1 MGKSFDYQDN
11 LRKLENLEFSLFD
24 RKMNRREFLYIG
36 LAIGS
41 ILGGIGLWR
50 FLLPKRKE
58 EETTTSSPTPTP
70 TETTTTTTSPTPT
83 QTITETPTLYPPRLS
98 KANFTKTYSSKGLN
112 VLVWLEFDKKSSIK
126 NAKLSFPIFGPL
138 LVPLSKVEENVY
150 RGECLIERPKPV
162 DYKAVWDA
170 ETKDGIKASEMI
182 PEEERTLKMKMPLE
196 DYDPSWKKEK
206 LDELFSIS
214 ILSYPKD
221 PEKIFLTAYQLANK
235 TGRRP
240 KRSESLQALA
250 NYSIA
255 LEQGL
260 PFIEGHELLLDAC
273 EKNPEIVDFSSI
285 NVGGQA
291 IQSKNIPRDTWMIAN
306 LLKERP
312 QIVNEPKKF
321 EWINRMVQQVAWC
334 IFDDD
339 KYGVNSEWI
348 EVWTGKIHKPENLKP
363 SDDSVWQVIL
373 PFYDYMDSLPSRLE
387 KNGIEIPIPYHDSA
401 LLKSSIADKV
411 NRTLA
416 LFYLFDL
423 PSSTIDKEFARKYIE
438 EYKAKGGKGYPKD
451 LVEKSVR
458 MGIEGMKVFVEQL
471 PTEYEEIVKL
481 YPNGKVQFLG
491 IKSPRFFYYYW
502 LDDRW
507 HHGLSNTVAQFVGG
521 WDDSK
526 VQHGENI
533 TFDWIENQNGIDQ
546 FLTKNWKSWDLVKF
560 IYGYERF
567 RSVEWGGEW
576 QMYTYGL
583 PLAFKA
589 FGIPSGA
596 EPGTFPGIIISHDPY
611 LTEAGAP
618 GDEWAV
624 TLPDDVIKQLKE
636 AFPNYQ
642 IVTDYANRISL
653 FSLVD
658 GLVKDSSGVKWTG
671 MVVRNKNIYLWKK

>member
-1 MGKSFDYQDN
+1 MGKSFGRQYN
-11 LRKLENLEFSLFD
+11 LRKLENLEFGLFD

-58 EETTTSSPTPTP
+58 EEKTTSSPTPTP

-83 QTITETPTLYPPRLS
+83 QTITETPTSYPPRLS

-112 VLVWLEFDKKSSIK
+112 VVAWLEFDKKILIK

-170 ETKDGIKASEMI
+170 ETKEGIKASEMI

-196 DYDPSWKKEK
+196 DYDSTWKKEK

-240 KRSESLQALA
+240 KRSESLQTLA

-273 EKNPEIVDFSSI
+273 EKNPEIVDFSPI
-285 NVGGQA
+285 NVSGQA

-334 IFDDD
+334 IFDNEF
-339 KYGVNSEWI
+339 GLNSEWI
-348 EVWTGKIHKPENLKP
+348 EVWT
-363 SDDSVWQVIL
+363 W
-373 PFYDYMDSLPSRLE
+373 
-387 KNGIEIPIPYHDSA
+387 KNS
-401 LLKSSIADKV
+401 
-411 NRTLA
+411 
-416 LFYLFDL
+416 
-423 PSSTIDKEFARKYIE
+423 
-438 EYKAKGGKGYPKD
+438 
-451 LVEKSVR
+451 
-458 MGIEGMKVFVEQL
+458 
-471 PTEYEEIVKL
+471 
-481 YPNGKVQFLG
+481 
-491 IKSPRFFYYYW
+491 
-502 LDDRW
+502 
-507 HHGLSNTVAQFVGG
+507 
-521 WDDSK
+521 
-526 VQHGENI
+526 
-533 TFDWIENQNGIDQ
+533 
-546 FLTKNWKSWDLVKF
+546 
-560 IYGYERF
+560 
-567 RSVEWGGEW
+567 
-576 QMYTYGL
+576 
-583 PLAFKA
+583 
-589 FGIPSGA
+589 
-596 EPGTFPGIIISHDPY
+596 
-611 LTEAGAP
+611 
-618 GDEWAV
+618 
-624 TLPDDVIKQLKE
+624 
-636 AFPNYQ
+636 
-642 IVTDYANRISL
+642 
-653 FSLVD
+653 
-658 GLVKDSSGVKWTG
+658 
-671 MVVRNKNIYLWKK
+671 